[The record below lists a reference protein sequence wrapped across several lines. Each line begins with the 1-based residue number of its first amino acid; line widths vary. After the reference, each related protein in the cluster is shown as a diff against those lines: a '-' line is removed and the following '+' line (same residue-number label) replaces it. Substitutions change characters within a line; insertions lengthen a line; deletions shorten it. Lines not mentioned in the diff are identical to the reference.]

1 MKILSVLIM
10 VIILLTG
17 CNNNTS
23 NNNEQINYKTNQ
35 SSTPT
40 PQKIYGT
47 FSTKITD
54 KKPERLNNIKVGT
67 EKLNGATIKAGEE
80 FSFNSQIG
88 PRNEETGFKKAII
101 FDGHGNKTDG
111 YGGGVCQISSTL
123 YNAALNAGLEIT
135 ERHQHSRDVTYVE
148 DGKDA
153 SVSYD
158 VEDLKI
164 KNNSNSNLKISAS
177 TDNDTLTITINQM

>member
-1 MKILSVLIM
+1 MK
-10 VIILLTG
+10 
-17 CNNNTS
+17 
-23 NNNEQINYKTNQ
+23 
-35 SSTPT
+35 
-40 PQKIYGT
+40 
-47 FSTKITD
+47 F
-54 KKPERLNNIKVGT
+54 VGPFG
-67 EKLNGATIKAGEE
+67 KD
-80 FSFNSQIG
+80 S
-88 PRNEETGFKKAII
+88 GFKKANILLS
-101 FDGHGNKTDG
+101 DGSSAKG

-177 TDNDTLTITINQM
+177 TDDDTLTITIKQ

>member
-1 MKILSVLIM
+1 MKILSILI
-10 VIILLTG
+10 VAIILLTG
-17 CNNNTS
+17 CNNQ
-23 NNNEQINYKTNQ
+23 NEQINYKTNQ
-35 SSTPT
+35 HSTYES
-40 PQKIYGT
+40 QQIYGT

-67 EKLNGATIKAGEE
+67 EKLNGAIIKAGEE
-80 FSFNSQIG
+80 FSFNSQVG
-88 PRNEETGFKKAII
+88 PRNEETGFEKAII
-101 FDGHGNKTDG
+101 FDGHGNKMDG

-177 TDNDTLTITINQM
+177 TDDDTLTITITQM

>member
-1 MKILSVLIM
+1 MKLLSILIM

-17 CNNNTS
+17 CNNGQ
-23 NNNEQINYKTNQ
+23 NEQINYKTSQ
-35 SSTPT
+35 SSTPK

-67 EKLNGATIKAGEE
+67 EKLNGAIIKAGEE
-80 FSFNSQIG
+80 FSFNSQVG
-88 PRNEETGFKKAII
+88 PRNEETGFEKAII
-101 FDGHGNKTDG
+101 FDGHGNKMDG

-177 TDNDTLTITINQM
+177 TDDDTLTITITQM